1 MAGLPSIRRRLANAL
16 LGWSLLW
23 IGAILAAV
31 WLAADHEV
39 DELLDDRLQASA
51 EMLGALLAHDA
62 SFAATATQ
70 DAQAPVSV
78 DPGAR
83 FAFQVVGADGSVLM
97 RSHGAPASPLRATPS
112 AGFGD
117 TPQWRVFG
125 LALGEGGRILY
136 VAQTGVERREAQM
149 EVTLAATLAALA
161 IGLLG
166 HVWLRTR
173 VRQEMAPLQAI
184 SERLARHDPGEAAG
198 TLGTAERE
206 ELQPIHG
213 AIDELG
219 RRLARRVAN
228 ERAFAAHAAH
238 ALRTPLAGIDAQLAV
253 ALRESPADLQ
263 PRLQRVRDAAGRLQH
278 VVAALLGLF
287 RSGAEPRRAPVDLV
301 ALLARLPV
309 EGLAVGVSQ
318 HATVDADADLLAAA
332 ILNLL
337 DNARR
342 YGATRVEVDVPRA
355 GTVRIA
361 DDGPGVS
368 PERRRA
374 LQAALDA
381 QDYEG
386 HTGLGLLLAD
396 RVARAHGGSV
406 GLPEVD
412 AGFAVEL
419 CMGDG

>member
-1 MAGLPSIRRRLANAL
+1 MAGLPSIRRRLADAL

-23 IGAILAAV
+23 VGAILAAV

-51 EMLGALLAHDA
+51 EMLGALLSRGDPVAATTAHPGPAPADVDA
-62 SFAATATQ
+62 S
-70 DAQAPVSV
+70 
-78 DPGAR
+78 GR
-83 FAFQVVGADGSVLM
+83 FTWQVVGTDGGVLM
-97 RSHGAPASPLRATPS
+97 RSHGAPAAPLRATPS
-112 AGFGD
+112 VGFGD

-125 LALGEGGRILY
+125 LPLGEGGRILY
-136 VAQTGVERREAQM
+136 VAQTGAERREAQM
-149 EVTLAATLAALA
+149 EVALAATLAALA

-166 HVWLRTR
+166 HAWLRMR

-184 SERLARHDPGEAAG
+184 SERLARHDPGAAAG
-198 TLGTAERE
+198 ALGPAERE
-206 ELQPIHG
+206 ELQPIHD

-219 RRLARRVAN
+219 RRLARRVAS

-253 ALRESPADLQ
+253 ALRECPADLQ
-263 PRLQRVRDAAGRLQH
+263 PRLQRVRDAAGRLRH

-287 RSGAEPRRAPVDLV
+287 RSGAEPRRTTVDLV
-301 ALLARLPV
+301 DLLVGLPV
-309 EGLAVGVSQ
+309 EGLAIRVAQG
-318 HATVDADADLLAAA
+318 ATVDADADLIAAA
-332 ILNLL
+332 TLNLL

-342 YGATRVEVDVPRA
+342 HGAKHVQIDVPRP

-381 QDYEG
+381 QDYDG

-406 GLPEVD
+406 MLPAVD

-419 CMGDG
+419 RIGDG